1 MADPADVLR
10 DPTRLASLH
19 ETALLDSGPEE
30 AFDRLTRLAA
40 RLLRTPAAMVSLV
53 DGHRQVFKSVSRNNG
68 GAPLPHEIP
77 LAHSICK
84 HTVVAGEPLQIDD
97 IAGDPRFGDSPAR
110 ALGVGAYLGIPL
122 VTRTGLALGTLCV
135 TDREPR
141 TWTQDD
147 VDALSELADVAM
159 GEIEHRRAEAAARRT
174 QETLLAAEEMF
185 RGIVEQSLA
194 GIYVV
199 QNDRFTY
206 VNPGFAEIFGYARDD
221 LMGGMHVLEIV
232 ADDERESAAAGL
244 SRRMHADATNFRS
257 TFRGRR
263 ADGSEVHVEVHGTR
277 AEVDGTAAI
286 IGVLLDVTERV
297 RAEAERE
304 TATAARDRFY
314 AMVSHELRTPI
325 SAIMLYHELLI
336 TEVYGKLDEAQLEAL
351 QRAQRSA
358 SHLLELIN
366 DLLDLSK
373 LQAGKMEPRVED
385 VDVADVVENVVLTV
399 APLAREQGCELSLRI
414 ARRPLQIV
422 GDARRVRQIVLNLVS
437 NAVKFG
443 EGRPVEVRAAPVTRG
458 VVVEVADH
466 GRGIAAADVPRIFE
480 DFVQLGDG
488 SDEGTGLGL
497 PIARRLAALLGGS
510 LEVDSEPG
518 VGSTFRLFLP
528 NG

>member
-1 MADPADVLR
+1 
-10 DPTRLASLH
+10 
-19 ETALLDSGPEE
+19 
-30 AFDRLTRLAA
+30 
-40 RLLRTPAAMVSLV
+40 
-53 DGHRQVFKSVSRNNG
+53 
-68 GAPLPHEIP
+68 
-77 LAHSICK
+77 
-84 HTVVAGEPLQIDD
+84 VVA
-97 IAGDPRFGDSPAR
+97 A
-110 ALGVGAYLGIPL
+110 
-122 VTRTGLALGTLCV
+122 
-135 TDREPR
+135 
-141 TWTQDD
+141 
-147 VDALSELADVAM
+147 
-159 GEIEHRRAEAAARRT
+159 
-174 QETLLAAEEMF
+174 
-185 RGIVEQSLA
+185 
-194 GIYVV
+194 
-199 QNDRFTY
+199 
-206 VNPGFAEIFGYARDD
+206 
-221 LMGGMHVLEIV
+221 
-232 ADDERESAAAGL
+232 DERESAAAGL
-244 SRRMHADATNFRS
+244 SRRMHADAANFRS

-263 ADGSEVHVEVHGTR
+263 ADGSDVHVEVHGTR